1 MLAYLKVEK
10 GCGEAGILRASCA
23 PPTTSIIHLMLVG
36 GGGDRC
42 WTSWATCIA
51 DFELARADKPKF
63 SKGRAT
69 PAGYARMLAALASR
83 ARARASGICGISQNE
98 VYLSLR

>member
-10 GCGEAGILRASCA
+10 GCAEAVPRVHQ
-23 PPTTSIIHLMLVG
+23 SIIHLMLVD

-63 SKGRAT
+63 TKGRAT
-69 PAGYARMLAALASR
+69 PVGYARTLACARVGRA
-83 ARARASGICGISQNE
+83 ARAHVQCGISIISIP
-98 VYLSLR
+98 LF